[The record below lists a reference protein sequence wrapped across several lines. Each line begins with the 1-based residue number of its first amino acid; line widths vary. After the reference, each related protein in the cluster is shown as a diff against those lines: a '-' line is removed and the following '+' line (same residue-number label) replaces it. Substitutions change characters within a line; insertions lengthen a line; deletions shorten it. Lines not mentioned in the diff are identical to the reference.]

1 MSQLAANARSPS
13 KIIIDIAQ
21 GPAGMASAQGSPIA
35 PAHRDAASASP
46 THKGHR
52 AAATSHG
59 TLAPPPF
66 EIEESDKAA
75 LLGSASSGT
84 SAGVAAVTSGSW
96 AQRRVIAPFQRRV
109 VQPAMAILKSGATAE
124 GIALSLAFGLTGG
137 MFPVPATTTLI
148 CVAFV
153 FIFKLNLA
161 AGRDTM
167 PRGQAACRGLACA
180 SIGCEATLRHWPTHF
195 INLSGRL
202 PLRLFCASLC
212 CSQFNSSTC
221 S

>member
-1 MSQLAANARSPS
+1 MSSLAASARSPS
-13 KIIIDIAQ
+13 KVVIDVAQ
-21 GPAGMASAQGSPIA
+21 GPGGLSSAQGSPISTA
-35 PAHRDAASASP
+35 TTTTASASP

-52 AAATSHG
+52 APTSHA
-59 TLAPPPF
+59 TLAPPSF
-66 EIEESDKAA
+66 EIEESDQAA
-75 LLGSASSGT
+75 LLGSASSGS
-84 SAGVAAVTSGSW
+84 SAAAASASTSGSW

-161 AGRDTM
+161 AGRFTITLE
-167 PRGQAACRGLACA
+167 QATG
-180 SIGCEATLRHWPTHF
+180 
-195 INLSGRL
+195 
-202 PLRLFCASLC
+202 
-212 CSQFNSSTC
+212 
-221 S
+221 